1 MGMCIKV
8 DYKQCKEQD
17 QNWKQAWEM
26 IQNQQCEIQSKS
38 VWSATHA
45 ELKSDA
51 QKQHKDKPQ
60 SKSSR
65 ETLFHVPCCSEPW
78 AKYDSAVWCC
88 SPKSTRWSWDRWIE
102 GLINMP
108 AKKKNYLICLISILW
123 VCGWFWSLHYK
134 KQDGEQQD
142 K

>member
-8 DYKQCKEQD
+8 DYKQCQEQD

-45 ELKSDA
+45 ELQSDA
-51 QKQHKDKPQ
+51 QKQHEDKLK

-65 ETLFHVPCCSEPW
+65 ETLFHVPRCSEPW

-88 SPKSTRWSWDRWIE
+88 SPKSTRWSWDRWIG

-108 AKKKNYLICLISILW
+108 AKKIIWYA
-123 VCGWFWSLHYK
+123 
-134 KQDGEQQD
+134 
-142 K
+142 